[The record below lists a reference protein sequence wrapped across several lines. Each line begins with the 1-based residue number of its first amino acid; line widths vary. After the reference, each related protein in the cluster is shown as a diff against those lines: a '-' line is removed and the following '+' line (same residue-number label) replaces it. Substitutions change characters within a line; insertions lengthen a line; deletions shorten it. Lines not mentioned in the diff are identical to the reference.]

1 MDYCGPRGI
10 GLHTFLGWPASS
22 RTAAL
27 AWSMDQRK
35 RDAEKAVAQS
45 KACRGCGTNPDDWT
59 DDEGMPLRD
68 KPFVGE
74 IVECWGCV
82 AVQDARDE
90 IGKIGEG
97 LPDPQRKELQQRY
110 HPSLIRSRP
119 TVAWPEAVG

>member
-1 MDYCGPRGI
+1 
-10 GLHTFLGWPASS
+10 
-22 RTAAL
+22 
-27 AWSMDQRK
+27 MDQRK